1 MQLGWPVA
9 TCAVPGEQ
17 AVHSVAPL
25 EAAKRPL
32 KQASHEGAPVDAAW
46 KPALQDVQF
55 SD

>member
-9 TCAVPGEQ
+9 TCAVPAEH
-17 AVHSVAPL
+17 AVHSEAPL